1 MKKLK
6 IDKTICI
13 PLYRQII
20 EDMKKKINSGILRED
35 DYLPS
40 EFKLMEEYGVS
51 RTTVRQ
57 AIEILVRE
65 GYLRIKRGIGTI
77 ITKPKKNYYN
87 LSKLE
92 SFNEVPLKEGIVGI
106 SKLINFSVIKPNAR
120 LADIF
125 GENEKE
131 FYKLENL
138 RYIDKAPVEFI
149 KTYIPKS
156 VAPDLEKF
164 DFSKN
169 DLYKILFEYYGI
181 KVYYLEKKFTAVNA
195 VSEDAKILKISQ
207 GEAIQLIKTTVF
219 NIEHKPVSFF
229 ISKNK
234 GLISK
239 LKILLVRE
247 EAE

>member
-40 EFKLMEEYGVS
+40 EFTLLEDYGVS

-65 GYLRIKRGIGTI
+65 GYLRIKRGVGTI

-125 GENEKE
+125 GKNEKE

-138 RYIDKAPVEFI
+138 RYIDEAPVEFI

-156 VAPDLEKF
+156 AVPDLEKF
-164 DFSKN
+164 DF
-169 DLYKILFEYYGI
+169 
-181 KVYYLEKKFTAVNA
+181 
-195 VSEDAKILKISQ
+195 
-207 GEAIQLIKTTVF
+207 
-219 NIEHKPVSFF
+219 
-229 ISKNK
+229 
-234 GLISK
+234 
-239 LKILLVRE
+239 
-247 EAE
+247 

>member
-1 MKKLK
+1 MKKFK
-6 IDKTICI
+6 MDKTICI

-20 EDMKKKINSGILRED
+20 EDMKKKINSGILQKD

-65 GYLRIKRGIGTI
+65 DYLRIKRGIGTI
-77 ITKPKKNYYN
+77 ITKPKENYYN
-87 LSKLE
+87 LSK
-92 SFNEVPLKEGIVGI
+92 FEVSLKEEMVGI
-106 SKLINFSVIKPNAR
+106 SKLINFSTIKPNAE

-125 GENEKE
+125 GENERE

-138 RYIDKAPVEFI
+138 RYIGEAPVEYI

-156 VAPDLEKF
+156 TAPDLEKF

-181 KVYYLEKKFTAVNA
+181 EVYYLEKKFTAVNA

-207 GEAIQLIKTTVF
+207 GEAIQLIETTVF
-219 NIEHKPVSFF
+219 NTEHKPISFF
-229 ISKNK
+229 
-234 GLISK
+234 ISK

-247 EAE
+247 ESK